1 MHSGKKRLKTTAKVV
16 KKHEMSFPKLPK
28 VLKNVVSE
36 FAFGCGW
43 AETNRNLQMC
53 EKIAAYHISPVF
65 LRPKMW
71 SWKFRTFLPSPLD
84 VFLPIRQYTGRW
96 SDMIDW
102 HAVNELLYRLDY
114 RRRLVNLG
122 GTRNEWFDMFKKNW
136 MNVRVF
142 DAFYRIMLHA
152 PFVCFKPTFERQRSN
167 QLSGMNSPFWSARWL
182 LEDYSHWGYH

>member
-1 MHSGKKRLKTTAKVV
+1 
-16 KKHEMSFPKLPK
+16 MSFPKLPK

-36 FAFGCGW
+36 FAFDCGW

-114 RRRLVNLG
+114 RRKLVKMG
-122 GTRNEWFDMFKKNW
+122 GTRHEWFEMFKKN
-136 MNVRVF
+136 
-142 DAFYRIMLHA
+142 
-152 PFVCFKPTFERQRSN
+152 
-167 QLSGMNSPFWSARWL
+167 
-182 LEDYSHWGYH
+182 